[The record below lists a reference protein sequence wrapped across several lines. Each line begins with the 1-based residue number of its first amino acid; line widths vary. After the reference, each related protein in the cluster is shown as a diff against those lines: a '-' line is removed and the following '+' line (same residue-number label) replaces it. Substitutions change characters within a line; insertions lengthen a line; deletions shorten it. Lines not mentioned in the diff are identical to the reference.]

1 MPATNIKITAQ
12 DKTKRAFNSVKKSVS
27 GLNSSVLSLKGALG
41 GIGLAMGARAFVNF
55 AKESLNTADALGK
68 TADRL
73 GLTTTA
79 LQTYRFAA
87 EQSGM
92 STQTFEMAMQRFTRR
107 ASEAAVGTGEAKGA
121 LEQLGVA
128 LHDSS
133 GKVRTS
139 ENMLNDVADALAK
152 IPDQG
157 ERVRLAFKLFDSEG
171 VKMVNMLQGGSAGLI
186 DIRDQ
191 LEKTSGVLSEQFIRD
206 SEEANDA
213 MNKLSKTIN
222 VNMMQA
228 LSDLG
233 PALTTASAGLQ
244 ALLIPNKG
252 GGGSDWINKKV
263 VRWSKAL
270 IGLRYGFEV
279 VSVYQDAVFSHLASL
294 FTTAVIQ
301 AERFGGII
309 ITSISEAW
317 VKVGNTA
324 TPTINTMIEGLN
336 KLRSIVGAEPIQ
348 LIEVTKTKDI
358 SAEIDSILE
367 KTGKRLKAEQAT
379 RQAITLETD
388 RGLKAAK
395 EMLNVRATAFLESQT
410 QKAAEIKTT
419 QALVAEQTKEIKA
432 AQEALSAK
440 KKAIQEYKNY
450 AISRMDDIANRQRE
464 QDKENADRR
473 NKELADSQSAKD
485 TLAEMAMTSGE
496 VELERLRT
504 AHEAKNALIQTAF
517 ANETE
522 GDAKLKENL
531 KASDEAYDKAVIG
544 LHMARAGALATMAS
558 NTAKALN
565 DQGLISFDAMR
576 GLAIAEATI
585 NSYVAATKAWA
596 QGGIFGAVS
605 AGIVLAAGFA
615 QVYKIA
621 HMEPPKREFGGP
633 VSKGRSFMV
642 GERGPELFTPNQ
654 SGNITANNKLSGPTN
669 INFSIQAND
678 AAGFDQLLHARR
690 GMIVSMIN
698 RAMHE
703 KGRRGLI

>member
-92 STQTFEMAMQRFTRR
+92 TTQTFEMAMQRFTRR

-244 ALLIPNKG
+244 ALLISNKG

-263 VRWSKAL
+263 IRWSKAL

-419 QALVAEQTKEIKA
+419 QALVTEQTNLNALTLDYVGYSEAQSAMFAVQAGEIAYKNDKLREQGMLYGEA
-432 AQEALSAK
+432 RLEMALNQEAFALAHQTSL
-440 KKAIQEYKNY
+440 
-450 AISRMDDIANRQRE
+450 E
-464 QDKENADRR
+464 QDAEKTESVLQYKSVFSEAIISMIGGVRDLSKEEKLANEQKIDDATSTATSMVHSMKGF
-473 NKELADSQSAKD
+473 NKSWFQASQALSIAETIMNTYKGATAALAIPPPPVG
-485 TLAEMAMTSGE
+485 M
-496 VELERLRT
+496 
-504 AHEAKNALIQTAF
+504 AF
-517 ANETE
+517 A
-522 GDAKLKENL
+522 
-531 KASDEAYDKAVIG
+531 
-544 LHMARAGALATMAS
+544 
-558 NTAKALN
+558 
-565 DQGLISFDAMR
+565 
-576 GLAIAEATI
+576 ATI
-585 NSYVAATKAWA
+585 TALGMANVARIKSQKYQA
-596 QGGIFGAVS
+596 
-605 AGIVLAAGFA
+605 
-615 QVYKIA
+615 
-621 HMEPPKREFGGP
+621 REFGGP

-669 INFSIQAND
+669 INFNIQAND

-703 KGRRGLI
+703 RGRRGLI

>member
-244 ALLIPNKG
+244 ALLISNKG

-263 VRWSKAL
+263 IRWSKAL

-419 QALVAEQTKEIKA
+419 QALVTEQTNLNALTLDYVGYSEAQSAMFAVQAGEIAYKNDKLREQGMLYGEA
-432 AQEALSAK
+432 RLEMALNQEAFALAHQTSL
-440 KKAIQEYKNY
+440 
-450 AISRMDDIANRQRE
+450 E
-464 QDKENADRR
+464 QDAEKTESVLQYKSVFSEAIISMIGGVRDLSKEEKLANEQKIDDATSTATSMVHSMKGF
-473 NKELADSQSAKD
+473 NKSWFQASQALSIAETIMNTYKGATAALAIPPPPVG
-485 TLAEMAMTSGE
+485 M
-496 VELERLRT
+496 
-504 AHEAKNALIQTAF
+504 AF
-517 ANETE
+517 A
-522 GDAKLKENL
+522 
-531 KASDEAYDKAVIG
+531 
-544 LHMARAGALATMAS
+544 
-558 NTAKALN
+558 
-565 DQGLISFDAMR
+565 
-576 GLAIAEATI
+576 ATI
-585 NSYVAATKAWA
+585 TALGMANVARIKSQKYQA
-596 QGGIFGAVS
+596 
-605 AGIVLAAGFA
+605 
-615 QVYKIA
+615 
-621 HMEPPKREFGGP
+621 REFGGP

-669 INFSIQAND
+669 INFNIQAND

-703 KGRRGLI
+703 QGRRGLI

>member
-55 AKESLNTADALGK
+55 AKESLNTADAIGK

-73 GLTTTA
+73 GITTTA

-92 STQTFEMAMQRFTRR
+92 STADLDKSLEGFSRR
-107 ASEAAVGTGEAKGA
+107 IGDAGMGIGTALPFFKSMNISLKDSNGKMKNTETLLSEVADKMK
-121 LEQLGVA
+121 GVA
-128 LHDSS
+128 DP
-133 GKVRTS
+133 T
-139 ENMLNDVADALAK
+139 AK
-152 IPDQG
+152 MAAG
-157 ERVRLAFKLFDSEG
+157 MAFFGRVGS
-171 VKMVNMLQGGSAGLI
+171 KMVNMLQGGSGSLI
-186 DIRDQ
+186 DLRDQ
-191 LEKTSGVLSEQFIRD
+191 LKKTGGVLTEQFIRD

-244 ALLIPNKG
+244 ALLISNKG

-263 VRWSKAL
+263 IRWSKAL

-419 QALVAEQTKEIKA
+419 QALVTEQTNLNALTLDYVGYSEAQSAMFAVQAGEIAYKNDKLREQGMLYGEA
-432 AQEALSAK
+432 RLEMALNQEAFALAHQTSL
-440 KKAIQEYKNY
+440 
-450 AISRMDDIANRQRE
+450 E
-464 QDKENADRR
+464 QDAEKTESVLQYKSVFSEAIISMIGGVRDLSKEEKLANEQKIDDATSTATSMVHSMKGF
-473 NKELADSQSAKD
+473 NKSWFQASQALSIAETIMNTYKGATAALAIPPPPVG
-485 TLAEMAMTSGE
+485 M
-496 VELERLRT
+496 
-504 AHEAKNALIQTAF
+504 AF
-517 ANETE
+517 AAT
-522 GDAKLKENL
+522 
-531 KASDEAYDKAVIG
+531 IT
-544 LHMARAGALATMAS
+544 AL
-558 NTAKALN
+558 
-565 DQGLISFDAMR
+565 
-576 GLAIAEATI
+576 GLA
-585 NSYVAATKAWA
+585 NVARIKSQKYQA
-596 QGGIFGAVS
+596 
-605 AGIVLAAGFA
+605 
-615 QVYKIA
+615 
-621 HMEPPKREFGGP
+621 REFGGP

-669 INFSIQAND
+669 INFNIQAND

-703 KGRRGLI
+703 RGRRGLI